1 MWEEFA
7 SISSVVANIATA
19 LAVAFAGYQLWLLN
33 RHARIESH
41 LNLVQSER
49 EIWLAALATP
59 DISNTVVDEVWG
71 ISARRHAKTNLFWA
85 IFMDSCE
92 HMFVRHQAGIMSAR
106 DWNSMESYIGRL
118 IKAPSFQACWN
129 DIRADYAPEFVAY
142 LGSRMAEPPDRQVD
156 TGSSPA

>member
-1 MWEEFA
+1 MWEQFA

-19 LAVAFAGYQLWLLN
+19 VAVGFAGYQLWLLN

-59 DISNTVVDEVWG
+59 DISGTVVDEVWG
-71 ISARRHAKTNLFWA
+71 ASAPKHAKVNLFWA

-92 HMFVRHQAGIMSAR
+92 HMYVRHQAGIMSSR
-106 DWNSMESYIGRL
+106 DWHSMENYIGRL
-118 IKAPSFQACWN
+118 VAAPSFKTCWPA
-129 DIRADYAPEFVAY
+129 IRGDYAPEFVTY
-142 LGSRMAEPPDRQVD
+142 LDGRVAGTQ
-156 TGSSPA
+156 A